1 MGKMKSFKEFNQDT
15 ELTQQYTPE
24 ALNIAQR
31 LARSRLMKRIQ
42 SKIKLGRKKAAKK
55 IVSDENVL
63 MTRARKQVRNNMLKK
78 WLKGKPIALLG
89 IKEKEKYEV
98 KLNKM
103 KVRIAQLAKKL
114 LPQIR
119 KTEKSKMKQIMPD
132 TSE

>member
-1 MGKMKSFKEFNQDT
+1 
-15 ELTQQYTPE
+15 
-24 ALNIAQR
+24 
-31 LARSRLMKRIQ
+31 
-42 SKIKLGRKKAAKK
+42 
-55 IVSDENVL
+55 

-78 WLKGKPIALLG
+78 WLKGKPIAMLG

-119 KTEKSKMKQIMPD
+119 KTEKNKMKQIMPD

>member
-1 MGKMKSFKEFNQDT
+1 
-15 ELTQQYTPE
+15 
-24 ALNIAQR
+24 
-31 LARSRLMKRIQ
+31 MKRLQ
-42 SKIKLGRKKAAKK
+42 AKIKIGRKKAAKK

-78 WLKGKPIALLG
+78 WLKGKPIAMLG

-119 KTEKSKMKQIMPD
+119 KDEKNKMKQIMPD
-132 TSE
+132 TSEWYAN